1 MALMN
6 MFAAIH
12 DEDQRCQVGGD
23 GMDLD
28 KLEECLNNLKVKNE
42 NTDAEI
48 GLQKAAE
55 KQMLERLISMVQD
68 KISLAKKKNS
78 ETK

>member
-6 MFAAIH
+6 MFAAVH
-12 DEDQRCQVGGD
+12 DEDQRCQVGDD

-42 NTDAEI
+42 NTDAEME
-48 GLQKAAE
+48 AWF
-55 KQMLERLISMVQD
+55 
-68 KISLAKKKNS
+68 AKGDMDSDGTITSQEFDDWESSFKL
-78 ETK
+78 